1 MNRQPSELKPRLL
14 ALVCAVH
21 GDSEEARSSV
31 HSADKSEPGLAG
43 QARLLLN
50 SRERA
55 ISHHDKIIRHTVIL

>member
-14 ALVCAVH
+14 ALVAVH

-31 HSADKSEPGLAG
+31 HSADKSEPGFAG

-50 SRERA
+50 SRE
-55 ISHHDKIIRHTVIL
+55 